1 MKITKVYA
9 REALDIWKN
18 ETGYFNGSISYGQM
32 ESMLRY
38 RMRFGET
45 EAQVI
50 MMSLILAGAK
60 FAD

>member
-9 REALDIWKN
+9 KEVLDIWKN
-18 ETGYFNGSISYGQM
+18 ETGYFNGSISYGYM

-38 RMRFGET
+38 RMGFGIAET
-45 EAQVI
+45 QVI

>member
-9 REALDIWKN
+9 REVLDIWKN
-18 ETGYFNGSISYGQM
+18 ETGYFNGSISSGQM
-32 ESMLRY
+32 ETVLRLKG
-38 RMRFGET
+38 FSVAET
-45 EAQVI
+45 EVI

>member
-9 REALDIWKN
+9 REVLDIWKN
-18 ETGYFNGSISYGQM
+18 KTGYFDGSISYGYM

-38 RMRFGET
+38 RMGFGIAET
-45 EAQVI
+45 QVI